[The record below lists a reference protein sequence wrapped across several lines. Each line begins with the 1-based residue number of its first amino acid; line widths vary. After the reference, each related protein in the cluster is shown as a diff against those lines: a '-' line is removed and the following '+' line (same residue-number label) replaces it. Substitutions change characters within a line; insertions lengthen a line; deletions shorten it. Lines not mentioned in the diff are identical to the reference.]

1 MKKILIVD
9 DEPFNILG
17 LQQLLKQLGPKN
29 INNII
34 DIAKNGLEAL
44 TLVKQ
49 AHIENDDSYCYGLIF
64 MDLSMPV
71 MDGYEATE
79 RIRDFL
85 KRKNLP

>member
-1 MKKILIVD
+1 V
-9 DEPFNILG
+9 
-17 LQQLLKQLGPKN
+17 
-29 INNII
+29 
-34 DIAKNGLEAL
+34 AKNGLEAL

-49 AHIENDDSYCYGLIF
+49 AHVEKDDSYCYGLILT
-64 MDLSMPV
+64 DLSMPV